1 MSAPRRP
8 HGPGRGALYTVLLGI
23 VLAVIVSGAGSALYI
38 TTGGSLFGMGPGT
51 FGITRHADA
60 TTLTLQRAREA
71 AWAGRHDQAIA
82 AYDSV
87 LADRPHDAGFILER
101 ARVLAWAERFG
112 EAADALTD
120 LARIPPEPVHPME
133 PAEPMAPRD
142 PGDPADPD
150 APALDPEAVALEAA
164 LMRARYLWWAGRSR
178 EADSLLSVVRAEYP
192 DLAEAA
198 ELQDLIRPS
207 VEPVLEV
214 ASRWVAEG
222 PDDPWSNLWLA
233 RALVAEGRA
242 AESLAHYRVALAEP
256 GAVDPDV
263 LMEAAGVALGA
274 DSLGLAGQ
282 LLARYLRDIDPPD
295 HATRL
300 RLARAYSWSGRHTA
314 ADEQYRIVLD
324 QAPSLTVR
332 LELARMLAS
341 AGRFPG
347 AVDEYRRVLDATS
360 AADPAATGAYPD
372 AADVPPD
379 RVHRELTDV
388 LIRAGLY
395 DEAAVELA
403 RILDRRETPEVL
415 LELARVQSL
424 AERYGDAA
432 DVLARVLELRPDDHA
447 VRLERARFLWWANR
461 PEAADTELGV
471 ILAAEP
477 GHGQALALRAEVRRG
492 IDPDIERAR
501 AWLTA
506 EDSPENR
513 LHLARALVKAERYA
527 EALAH
532 YEAALADPSDA
543 GLVIEAADVADAAGQ
558 PERMLA
564 LLERHVAA
572 GDPPAPAMLL
582 RLARAYGWAGR
593 HDDAAAAFARYLAH
607 HPTATDVRFEM
618 ALQRVWG
625 DTTAAGRAGAILEL
639 ERVAAEDPSHARA
652 MKQLGDLHR
661 WAGDPE
667 AALAWYRRA
676 EALEPGLD
684 SLDEGVRL
692 ALELRDARLALR
704 DATHVAW
711 AAEVDGFTDTEGF
724 HWIGSSVRR
733 EWWFGRNALSLRLV
747 QGYPRS
753 RPLAGAHAGVLGLG
767 AVVGGRLEVAP
778 GLRLL
783 AELGAIS
790 FDNVEAFATWG
801 AGLEYEDAV
810 THGRFS
816 WGRTPAVREAAT
828 MAALQAA
835 ATLDRVRLEGS
846 RQAGPW
852 RVAGDLQLQRF
863 QADAGRADRYLGM
876 VVVDRAL
883 GETGLALGPML
894 RAVGSPHG
902 VLEAP
907 PLADWGRLY
916 WTPDYYLAPA
926 LSVRWGGPI
935 GESLWLGLRA
945 APGVAFVSELEDA
958 PARYDRDRT
967 ATLETGAS
975 LGYRAGPWRVELSG
989 DWGGAL
995 PDGYNASSV
1004 RLQLSRFGGPR

>member
-8 HGPGRGALYTVLLGI
+8 HGPGRGALYTALLVI

-38 TTGGSLFGMGPGT
+38 TTGGSLFGLGAST
-51 FGITRHADA
+51 FGITSRPDA

-71 AWAGRHDQAIA
+71 AWAGRHDQALA

-87 LADRPHDAGFILER
+87 LADRPHDAELILER

-112 EAADALTD
+112 EAADALAD
-120 LARIPPEPVHPME
+120 LARIPPEP
-133 PAEPMAPRD
+133 PAEPTELMAPR
-142 PGDPADPD
+142 DPADPD

-164 LMRARYLWWAGRSR
+164 LQRARYLWWAGRSR

-198 ELQDLIRPS
+198 ELQALVRPS

-214 ASRWVAEG
+214 AARWVAER
-222 PDDPWSNLWLA
+222 PDDPASNLWLA

-242 AESLAHYRVALAEP
+242 AESLAHYRVVLGEP
-256 GAVDPDV
+256 GAVDPDL

-282 LLARYLRDIDPPD
+282 LLARYLRDVDPPD
-295 HATRL
+295 HVTRL
-300 RLARAYSWSGRHTA
+300 RLARAYSWSGRYTA
-314 ADEQYRIVLD
+314 ASEQYRIVLE
-324 QAPSLTVR
+324 QAPDLAVQ

-341 AGRFPG
+341 ANRLPA
-347 AVDEYRRVLDATS
+347 AVDEYRRILRAAS
-360 AADPAATGAYPD
+360 AADPAA
-372 AADVPPD
+372 VPFPVD
-379 RVHRELTDV
+379 RVHRELTDLLV
-388 LIRAGLY
+388 RAGRH
-395 DEAAVELA
+395 DEAADL
-403 RILDRRETPEVL
+403 
-415 LELARVQSL
+415 
-424 AERYGDAA
+424 
-432 DVLARVLELRPDDHA
+432 LARVLERRPDDHA

-461 PEAADTELGV
+461 LEEADAELGV
-471 ILAAEP
+471 ILAASP
-477 GHGQALALRAEVRRG
+477 GHGEALALRAEVRHG
-492 IDPDIERAR
+492 IDPSVERAR
-501 AWLTA
+501 AWLA
-506 EDSPENR
+506 ADDSPENR
-513 LHLARALVKAERYA
+513 LHLARALAKAERYA

-532 YEAALADPSDA
+532 FEAALVDPSDA
-543 GLVIEAADVADAAGQ
+543 DRVVEAADVADAAGQ
-558 PERMLA
+558 PERLLA

-572 GDPPAPAMLL
+572 VAAPAPAMLL

-593 HDDAAAAFARYLAH
+593 HDDAAAAFARYLAE
-607 HPTATDVRFEM
+607 HPADTDVRFEL
-618 ALQRVWG
+618 ALQRLWG

-639 ERVAAEDPSHARA
+639 ERVAAEDPTHARA

-676 EALEPGLD
+676 ESLEPGLD

-692 ALELRDARLALR
+692 ALEMRDARLALQ
-704 DATHVAW
+704 DATTVAW
-711 AAEVDGFTDTEGF
+711 AIEVDGFTDTEGF
-724 HWIGSSVRR
+724 DWVGSSVRR
-733 EWWFGRNALSLRLV
+733 EWRFGENALSLRLV
-747 QGYPRS
+747 QGYPRG
-753 RPLAGAHAGVLGLG
+753 RPLAGGHAGVLGLG
-767 AVVGGRLEVAP
+767 AVLGGRLEVAP

-790 FDNVEAFATWG
+790 FDDVDAFATWG
-801 AGLEYEDAV
+801 AGLEYEDDV
-810 THGRFS
+810 SHGRFS
-816 WGRTPAVREAAT
+816 YGRTPAVRDAAT

-852 RVAGDLQLQRF
+852 RAAADLQFQRF
-863 QADAGRADRYLGM
+863 QADAGHADRYLGM

-902 VLEAP
+902 ILEAP

-916 WTPDYYLAPA
+916 WTPEYYLAPA

-935 GESLWLGLRA
+935 GDGLWLGLRA
-945 APGVAFVSELEDA
+945 APGIAFVSEREDA

-967 ATLETGAS
+967 AILETGAS
-975 LGYRAGPWRVELSG
+975 LGYRAGTWTVELSG